1 MDEEASDGG
10 RAGLTVASPATS
22 ILLSPHPIYPLTCAE
37 SVEQFYQSLR
47 DKYQAQPTSPEG
59 TLVETDLVRVRLE
72 KSSGKSQERE
82 LATLDWAERQPAR
95 GGLAEV
101 LLAASDCQQPR
112 ETRVIAVLGK
122 AGHGKS
128 HWARAVSRA
137 WAHGQLPQYD
147 FVFCVPCHRLDRP
160 GTSYRLQDLLSSLGP
175 QPLPVDDEVLS
186 YIARRPNRIL
196 LILDGFEDLEA
207 HDGSLHSAGGP
218 GSAEPR
224 SLRGLLGGLLQRKLL
239 RGCTLLLTAWPR
251 GRLAQSLSKVDA
263 LFEVAGFSVQQAE
276 AYVRRYFELEG
287 TAEHQERALALLQAR
302 PFLLSHSHSPT
313 VCRAVCQ
320 LAEALLQRSDGAQLP
335 STLTGLYVGLLG
347 PAARDGPPGA
357 LAELARLAWELGR
370 AHQRALKAG
379 CLLSA
384 EARAWAAAQG
394 WLRPTPGAPETELA
408 FSSFLLQCFLGA
420 VWLALSGEIKDKV
433 QETLGREDPLEEGMA
448 THSSVLAWR
457 IPGTAEPGGLLPM
470 ESHRVGQD

>member
-160 GTSYRLQDLLSSLGP
+160 GTSYRLQDL
-175 QPLPVDDEVLS
+175 
-186 YIARRPNRIL
+186 
-196 LILDGFEDLEA
+196 
-207 HDGSLHSAGGP
+207 
-218 GSAEPR
+218 
-224 SLRGLLGGLLQRKLL
+224 
-239 RGCTLLLTAWPR
+239 
-251 GRLAQSLSKVDA
+251 
-263 LFEVAGFSVQQAE
+263 
-276 AYVRRYFELEG
+276 
-287 TAEHQERALALLQAR
+287 
-302 PFLLSHSHSPT
+302 
-313 VCRAVCQ
+313 
-320 LAEALLQRSDGAQLP
+320 
-335 STLTGLYVGLLG
+335 
-347 PAARDGPPGA
+347 
-357 LAELARLAWELGR
+357 
-370 AHQRALKAG
+370 
-379 CLLSA
+379 
-384 EARAWAAAQG
+384 
-394 WLRPTPGAPETELA
+394 
-408 FSSFLLQCFLGA
+408 
-420 VWLALSGEIKDKV
+420 
-433 QETLGREDPLEEGMA
+433 
-448 THSSVLAWR
+448 
-457 IPGTAEPGGLLPM
+457 
-470 ESHRVGQD
+470 